1 MHSIFDEGGGFH
13 GMVSCLLRIVAGVAC
28 VICAGLRC
36 LWLILRSTS
45 AVEAE
50 NLFLRRQLAL

>member
-13 GMVSCLLRIVAGVAC
+13 GMVSCLLRIVAGV
-28 VICAGLRC
+28 ICDGLRC